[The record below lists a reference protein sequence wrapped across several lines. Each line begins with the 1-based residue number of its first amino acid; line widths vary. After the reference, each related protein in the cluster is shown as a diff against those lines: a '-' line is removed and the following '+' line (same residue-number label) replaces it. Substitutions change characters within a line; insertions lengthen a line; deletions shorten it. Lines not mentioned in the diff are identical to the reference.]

1 MVNGLKQ
8 YTLTKKP
15 PNNIL
20 NKPINDSTN
29 TVILRA
35 YLYLKNL
42 YKNPLSD
49 EDPSDSISSD
59 LSLPF
64 SSMNAAIVHNSNA
77 YHEKAGKPTKNNNPT
92 NRIADNI

>member
-15 PNNIL
+15 PYNIL
-20 NKPINDSTN
+20 NNPINDSTN

-42 YKNPLSD
+42 YENPLSD

-64 SSMNAAIVHNSNA
+64 SSMNAAIVHNINA
-77 YHEKAGKPTKNNNPT
+77 YHEKAGKPTKNNKAA